1 MLTKAVFPAKI
12 NIIITIQDINLILA
26 MNSMSN
32 RKRDLPTIMRY
43 AFWNGSMLVSH
54 KLMPVLVKA
63 EIDWYK
69 ANQGIPTFLGCSLKT

>member
-12 NIIITIQDINLILA
+12 NIIITIQDINLIHA

-32 RKRDLPTIMRY
+32 RKKGPTNY
-43 AFWNGSMLVSH
+43 HEVCFWNGSMLVSH